1 MSTMTTTEDLMI
13 VDIFAHI
20 FSFLADDELSPLIT
34 TNRFFSKLVLPRWR
48 SLVSGS
54 FILQRQR
61 RQYYHRRSTTL
72 SIAYDS
78 AEKAHSRKFLGFNS
92 RLGVSAYT
100 YTTAGLNIFV
110 RVRPCAMGHEV
121 GAVCTWNGW
130 RSEGISRGWWVK
142 NLPDNEEIWRINIGY
157 NEFCEDLWFSV
168 YVRDSAGREAW
179 DSNDGWNYTLNLLVL
194 NTTTYD
200 TSHPAVLQYEQ
211 NKNNGNHFDE
221 DNAEVCEE
229 QWLNV
234 NHVSCC

>member
-1 MSTMTTTEDLMI
+1 MKEPETSDLQRGKTSFEKNLLVVISGESSSSARNEKICAKMSTIMTSSVVVI
-13 VDIFAHI
+13 VVI
-20 FSFLADDELSPLIT
+20 
-34 TNRFFSKLVLPRWR
+34 VLE
-48 SLVSGS
+48 
-54 FILQRQR
+54 ILFGG
-61 RQYYHRRSTTL
+61 
-72 SIAYDS
+72 DK
-78 AEKAHSRKFLGFNS
+78 E
-92 RLGVSAYT
+92 RLGGDAELYVSAYT